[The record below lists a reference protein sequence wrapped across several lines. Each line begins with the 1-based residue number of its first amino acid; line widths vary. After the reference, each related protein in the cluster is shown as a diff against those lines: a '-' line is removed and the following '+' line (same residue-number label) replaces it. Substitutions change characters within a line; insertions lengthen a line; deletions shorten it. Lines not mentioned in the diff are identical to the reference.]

1 MVGFLSAQGDMSNA
15 GGRYALVAAR
25 FNSEI
30 VDSLLAAAI
39 DALKQHGIKEA
50 DIEVFRVPGAWEL
63 PLAAQ
68 HLAATRKFDA
78 VIALGA
84 VIRGGTPHFEY
95 VSGETARG
103 LGEVGLRTGLPVIFG
118 VLTVDNMEQA
128 LERSGTEGNKGADAA
143 LTALEMVGL
152 IRKIRS

>member
-68 HLAATRKFDA
+68 HVAATRKFDA

>member
-1 MVGFLSAQGDMSNA
+1 MVGFLSAESDFRNT

-39 DALKQHGIKEA
+39 DTLQQHGIAEA

-63 PLAAQ
+63 SLASQ
-68 HLAATRKFDA
+68 RVAATKKFDA
-78 VIALGA
+78 IIAIGA

-128 LERSGTEGNKGADAA
+128 LERSGTQGNKGADAA

-152 IRKIRS
+152 LRKIGT

>member
-1 MVGFLSAQGDMSNA
+1 MVGFLSAQGDVSNA

-63 PLAAQ
+63 PLASQ
-68 HLAATRKFDA
+68 HVAATRKFDA

>member
-1 MVGFLSAQGDMSNA
+1 MVGFLSAEGDFRNT

-39 DALKQHGIKEA
+39 DTLQQHGIAEA

-63 PLAAQ
+63 SLASQ
-68 HLAATRKFDA
+68 RVAATKKFDA
-78 VIALGA
+78 IIAIGA

-128 LERSGTEGNKGADAA
+128 LERSGTQGNKGADAA

-152 IRKIRS
+152 LRKIGT

>member
-1 MVGFLSAQGDMSNA
+1 MVGFLSAQGDVSDA

-39 DALKQHGIKEA
+39 DALKQHGIREA

-68 HLAATRKFDA
+68 HVAATRKFDA

>member
-1 MVGFLSAQGDMSNA
+1 MVGFLSAEGDFRNA

-39 DALKQHGIKEA
+39 DTLQQHGIAEA

-63 PLAAQ
+63 SLASQ
-68 HLAATRKFDA
+68 RVAATKKFDA
-78 VIALGA
+78 IIAIGA

-152 IRKIRS
+152 LRKIGT